1 MSRISTLVLFLI
13 VPTLLCA
20 QSDSPTLP
28 NIVFILAD
36 DLGYGDLGVYGQKLI
51 RTPNIDRLARK
62 GMRFTDFYA
71 GSTVCAPSRAALMTG
86 QHTGHVYVRG
96 NGEVPLRQNDT
107 TLAQRLKG
115 AGYVNGM
122 VGKWGLGLQGTTGTP
137 ERKGWDFFSGHL
149 HHIEGHYQK
158 PDSAWQII
166 NGQSARVPLPA
177 GKYANE
183 WFKDEALHFL
193 QLQAITPS
201 KRIQQ
206 SSNSSTSSTS
216 SNSLPNSHTKI
227 PSNSRISSNSPISSN
242 SRISSNTAK
251 PFFLYV
257 SFTLPHAELVT
268 NPKYLRKYI
277 RRGQSIFRDEKAQPS
292 GQHYG
297 PQPYPKAAYAAM
309 VTEMDDYVG
318 EIMKQ
323 LRKSGLEENT
333 IVIFASD
340 NGTHVEGGR
349 TKSDAMETFHSSGK
363 LRGVKRD
370 LYEGGIRIPFI
381 VSWKNRINAGS
392 VNPHNG
398 AFWDMPATF
407 AEIAGVAAPGGDGIS
422 FLPALLGNAQPS
434 HEFLYWE
441 FGEGGFKQAVRQGNW
456 KAIRYY
462 SNGQPDRTELYD
474 LSTDIGE
481 QNNLASSEPA
491 KVKEMEKLMDRARR
505 PSEHPLWR

>member
-1 MSRISTLVLFLI
+1 MHECCGTVNTRSKDFYDLIKDVWLMSRISVLLLFQI
-13 VPTLLCA
+13 VPVLLWA
-20 QSDSPTLP
+20 QSNSRTTP
-28 NIVFILAD
+28 NIIFILAD
-36 DLGYGDLGVYGQKLI
+36 DLGYGDLGVYGQKHI

-96 NGEVPLRQNDT
+96 NGEVPLRENDT
-107 TLAQRLKG
+107 TLAQRLKA

-137 ERKGWDFFSGHL
+137 ECKGWDYFSGHL
-149 HHIEGHYQK
+149 HHIEGHYQR

-166 NGQSARVPLPA
+166 NGQSVRVPLPA

-183 WFKDEALHFL
+183 WFKDEALRFI
-193 QLQAITPS
+193 QLQGMTPL
-201 KRIQQ
+201 KRLQQ
-206 SSNSSTSSTS
+206 SSNSSVF
-216 SNSLPNSHTKI
+216 
-227 PSNSRISSNSPISSN
+227 SNSPTA
-242 SRISSNTAK
+242 SNTTK

-257 SFTLPHAELVT
+257 SFTLPHAELKT

-277 RRGQSIFRDEKAQPS
+277 RRGQSIFGEEKAHPP

-323 LRKSGLEENT
+323 LRKAGLEENT

-349 TKSDAMETFHSSGK
+349 TKEDAMETFKSSGA

-370 LYEGGIRIPFI
+370 LYEGGMRIPFI
-381 VSWKNRINAGS
+381 VSWKNRIKAGS

-407 AEIAGVAAPGGDGIS
+407 AEIAGVSAPGGDGIS

-441 FGEGGFKQAVRQGNW
+441 FGEGGFKQALRQGNW

-462 SNGQPDRTELYD
+462 SNGQPDRTELFD

-481 QNNLASSEPA
+481 QKNLADSEPA
-491 KVKEMEKLMDRARR
+491 KVKEMERLMDSARR

>member
-1 MSRISTLVLFLI
+1 MRECCGTVNTRSKDFYDLIKDVWLMSRISVLLLFQI
-13 VPTLLCA
+13 VPVLLWA
-20 QSDSPTLP
+20 QSNSRTTP
-28 NIVFILAD
+28 NIIFILAD
-36 DLGYGDLGVYGQKLI
+36 DLGYGDLGVYGQKHI

-96 NGEVPLRQNDT
+96 NGEVPLRENDT
-107 TLAQRLKG
+107 TLAQRLKA

-137 ERKGWDFFSGHL
+137 ERKGWDYFSGHL
-149 HHIEGHYQK
+149 HHIEGHYQR

-166 NGQSARVPLPA
+166 NGQSVRVPLPA

-183 WFKDEALHFL
+183 WFKDEALRFI
-193 QLQAITPS
+193 QLQGMTPL
-201 KRIQQ
+201 KRLQQ
-206 SSNSSTSSTS
+206 SSNSSVF
-216 SNSLPNSHTKI
+216 
-227 PSNSRISSNSPISSN
+227 SNSPTA
-242 SRISSNTAK
+242 SNTAK

-257 SFTLPHAELVT
+257 SFTLPHAELKT

-277 RRGQSIFRDEKAQPS
+277 RRGQSIFGDEKAHPP

-323 LRKSGLEENT
+323 LRKAGLEENT

-349 TKSDAMETFHSSGK
+349 TKEDAMETFRSSGK

-381 VSWKNRINAGS
+381 VSWKNRIMAGS
-392 VNPHNG
+392 VNPYNG

-407 AEIAGVAAPGGDGIS
+407 AELAGLSAPGGDGIS

-441 FGEGGFKQAVRQGNW
+441 FGEGGFKQALRQGNW

-462 SNGQPDRTELYD
+462 SNGQPDRTELFD

-481 QNNLASSEPA
+481 QNDLADSEPA
-491 KVKEMEKLMDRARR
+491 KVKEMERLMDRARR
-505 PSEHPLWR
+505 TSEHPLWR

>member
-1 MSRISTLVLFLI
+1 MSRISVLLLFLI
-13 VPTLLCA
+13 VPILLWA
-20 QSDSPTLP
+20 QSNSRTTP
-28 NIVFILAD
+28 NIIFILAD
-36 DLGYGDLGVYGQKLI
+36 DLGYGDLGVYGQKHI

-96 NGEVPLRQNDT
+96 NGEVPLRENDT
-107 TLAQRLKG
+107 TLAQRLKA

-137 ERKGWDFFSGHL
+137 ERKGWDYFSGHL
-149 HHIEGHYQK
+149 HHIEGHYQQ

-166 NGQSARVPLPA
+166 NGQSVRVALPA

-183 WFKDEALHFL
+183 WFKDEAIRFIELHTSTT
-193 QLQAITPS
+193 ANTS
-201 KRIQQ
+201 TATH
-206 SSNSSTSSTS
+206 SSTSSYSPT
-216 SNSLPNSHTKI
+216 T
-227 PSNSRISSNSPISSN
+227 SNSPIST
-242 SRISSNTAK
+242 NTAK
-251 PFFLYV
+251 PFFLYI

-277 RRGQSIFRDEKAQPS
+277 RRGRSIFGDEKAHPS

-340 NGTHVEGGR
+340 NGTHIEGGR
-349 TKSDAMETFHSSGK
+349 TKEDAMETFKSSGA

-381 VSWKNRINAGS
+381 VSWKNRIKGGS

-407 AEIAGVAAPGGDGIS
+407 AELAGVTAPGRDGIS
-422 FLPALLGNAQPS
+422 FLPALMGNTQRL

-441 FGEGGFKQAVRQGNW
+441 FGEGGFKQAVRERNW
-456 KAIRYY
+456 KAIRFY
-462 SNGQPDRTELYD
+462 SNGQPDRTELFD

-481 QNNLASSEPA
+481 QNNLAGSEPA
-491 KVKEMEKLMDRARR
+491 KVKEMEKLMDRARH

>member
-1 MSRISTLVLFLI
+1 MLW
-13 VPTLLCA
+13 A
-20 QSDSPTLP
+20 QSNAPTPP
-28 NIVFILAD
+28 NIIFILAD
-36 DLGYGDLGVYGQKLI
+36 DLGYGDLGVYGQKKI
-51 RTPNIDRLARK
+51 RTPNIDKLARK
-62 GMRFTDFYA
+62 GMRFTNFYA

-96 NGEVPLRQNDT
+96 NGEVPLRENDT
-107 TLAQRLKG
+107 TLAQRLKA
-115 AGYVNGM
+115 AGYMNGM

-158 PDSAWQII
+158 PDSAWQIVS
-166 NGQSARVPLPA
+166 GESVRVPLPA

-183 WFKDEALHFL
+183 WFKDEALRFIKL
-193 QLQAITPS
+193 QTAS
-201 KRIQQ
+201 KANTSAAAHSSP
-206 SSNSSTSSTS
+206 SSNSSTSSNSSSSANSSAAAHTSAAAHSSTS
-216 SNSLPNSHTKI
+216 SYSPTT
-227 PSNSRISSNSPISSN
+227 SNSP
-242 SRISSNTAK
+242 ISSNTAK

-277 RRGQSIFRDEKAQPS
+277 RRGRSIFGEEKAHPA

-297 PQPYPKAAYAAM
+297 PQPFPKAAYAAM

-349 TKSDAMETFHSSGK
+349 SKSDAIETFKSSGA

-381 VSWKNRINAGS
+381 VNWKKKIKAGS
-392 VNPHNG
+392 ENPHIG

-407 AEIAGVAAPGGDGIS
+407 AELAGVSSPGGDGIS
-422 FLPALLGNAQPS
+422 FLPALMGNVQPS
-434 HEFLYWE
+434 HAFLYWE
-441 FGEGGFKQAVRQGNW
+441 FGEGGFKQAVRHGKW

-462 SNGQPDRTELYD
+462 SNGQPDRTELFD

-481 QNNLASSEPA
+481 QNNLAGSEPA
-491 KVKEMEKLMDRARR
+491 KVKEMEMLMDRARR
-505 PSEHPLWR
+505 ASEHPLWR

>member
-1 MSRISTLVLFLI
+1 MSRISVLLLFQI
-13 VPTLLCA
+13 VPVLLWA
-20 QSDSPTLP
+20 QSNSRTTP
-28 NIVFILAD
+28 NIIFILAD
-36 DLGYGDLGVYGQKLI
+36 DLGYGDLGVYGQKHI

-96 NGEVPLRQNDT
+96 NGEVPLRENDT
-107 TLAQRLKG
+107 TLAQRLKA

-137 ERKGWDFFSGHL
+137 ERKGWDYFSGHL
-149 HHIEGHYQK
+149 HHIEGHYQR

-166 NGQSARVPLPA
+166 NGQSVRVPLPA

-183 WFKDEALHFL
+183 WFKDEALRFI
-193 QLQAITPS
+193 QLQGMTPL
-201 KRIQQ
+201 KRLQQ
-206 SSNSSTSSTS
+206 SSNSSVF
-216 SNSLPNSHTKI
+216 
-227 PSNSRISSNSPISSN
+227 SNSPTA
-242 SRISSNTAK
+242 SNTAK

-257 SFTLPHAELVT
+257 SFTLPHAELKT

-277 RRGQSIFRDEKAQPS
+277 RRGQSIFGDEKAHPP

-323 LRKSGLEENT
+323 LRKAGLEENT

-349 TKSDAMETFHSSGK
+349 TKEDAMETFRSSGK

-407 AEIAGVAAPGGDGIS
+407 AEIAGVSAPGGDGIS

-441 FGEGGFKQAVRQGNW
+441 FGEGGFKQALRQGNW

-462 SNGQPDRTELYD
+462 SNGQPDRTELFD

-481 QNNLASSEPA
+481 QNDLADSEPA
-491 KVKEMEKLMDRARR
+491 KVKEMERLMDRARR
-505 PSEHPLWR
+505 TSEHPLWR